1 MNKKKFTYKKSG
13 VNINAADSFINFIS
27 NISSKKKGKKKYSN
41 IGGFGSI
48 TNIPY
53 GIDQPK
59 IVACTDG
66 VGTKVEIANTLNKYD
81 TIGIDLV
88 AMSVNDLVVQGA
100 KPLIFLDYISINKIN
115 PRKLKSIVKGIIAGC
130 KISNC
135 ELVGGE
141 TAEMPGTYSKGKFD
155 IAGFAVGIVDKNK
168 ILDKSKIKANDLIV
182 QGARPLLFLDYI
194 STNKINLKKL
204 KSIIKGILK
213 GCRLSGCELVGGE
226 TAEMPGTYEKNKF
239 DIAGF
244 AVGVVNKKKILR
256 KNQINNNDLILAIPS
271 SGLHSN
277 GFSLVRYLIN
287 EKKINIKKNKYL
299 SSELLK
305 PTKIYVNEV
314 LKLINKNL
322 INGCANITG
331 GGLSDN
337 IKRVIPDKLVA
348 DIDLNKIKTLSIFK
362 WLRKQ
367 GISEKEML
375 KTFNCGVGFCLII
388 KNKNLKK
395 VSKFFSRNFKPYVIG
410 KISKG
415 NNKVKLNGSINWS

>member
-13 VNINAADSFINFIS
+13 VNINAADNFVNFIS
-27 NISSKKKGKKKYSN
+27 NVSSKKKGKKKFSN

-48 TNIPY
+48 TSIPQ
-53 GIDQPK
+53 GINQPK

-66 VGTKVEIANTLNKYD
+66 VGTKIEIANSLNKYD

-88 AMSVNDLVVQGA
+88 AMSVNDLIVQGA
-100 KPLIFLDYISINKIN
+100 KPLLFLDYISINKI
-115 PRKLKSIVKGIIAGC
+115 
-130 KISNC
+130 
-135 ELVGGE
+135 
-141 TAEMPGTYSKGKFD
+141 D
-155 IAGFAVGIVDKNK
+155 
-168 ILDKSKIKANDLIV
+168 
-182 QGARPLLFLDYI
+182 
-194 STNKINLKKL
+194 LKKL

-226 TAEMPGTYEKNKF
+226 TAEMPGTYEKGKF

-244 AVGVVNKKKILR
+244 AVGVVSKNKILN
-256 KNQINNNDLILAIPS
+256 KNRIKNNNLILAVPS

-287 EKKINIKKNKYL
+287 QKKINIKNNKFL
-299 SSELLK
+299 KSELLR
-305 PTKIYVNEV
+305 PTKIYVDEV
-314 LKLINKNL
+314 LKLIDQNL

-337 IKRVIPDKLVA
+337 IKRIIPDEMIA
-348 DIDLNKIKTLSIFK
+348 DINLDQIKTLNIFK
-362 WLRKQ
+362 WLKKN
-367 GISEKEML
+367 GISEKEMI

-388 KNKNLKK
+388 NPKDLKK
-395 VSKFFSRNFKPYVIG
+395 VTKYFSRDYKPYVIG

-415 NNKVKLNGSINWS
+415 NNKVKLNGSINWY